1 MDELTGTL
9 TTMST
14 AIFSHPDCLRHEMGD
29 WHPECPERLRA
40 IDDQLIL
47 ARLDGLLEQRSAPLA
62 DVAQV
67 LRNHTPGALA
77 LVRDNVPAA
86 GDYYPLDGDTI
97 LCHDSYRAALRAA
110 GAAVAATDAVIAG
123 EVDNAFCS
131 VRPPGHHATPTEPM
145 GFCFFNNVAIAARHA
160 LEAHGLER
168 VAIVD
173 FDVHHGNGTADAFRD
188 DPRVLMVSLFQH
200 PFYPYSDPEPITATS
215 VNVPVPAY
223 SDGDTVRQL
232 VTDLW
237 LPALHAH
244 RPQMVFVSAG
254 FDGHRE
260 DDMGGIG
267 LVESDYAWITRQ
279 IMAVAKQY
287 AQGRIVSCLEGGYAL
302 SALGRSVVAHLKVLA
317 ELE

>member
-1 MDELTGTL
+1 
-9 TTMST
+9 MST

-47 ARLDGLLEQRSAPLA
+47 ARLDGLLERRSAPLA
-62 DVAQV
+62 EVADI

-77 LVRDNVPAA
+77 LVRDNVPAP

-160 LEAHGLER
+160 MEVHGLER

-173 FDVHHGNGTADAFRD
+173 FDVHHGNGTADAFRN

-200 PFYPYSDPEPITATS
+200 PFYPYSDPEPYSATS
-215 VNVPVPAY
+215 VNVPVPALA
-223 SDGDTVRQL
+223 DGDAVRQL

-279 IMAVAKQY
+279 IMAVAKQH

-302 SALGRSVVAHLKVLA
+302 SALGRSVVAHVKVLA

>member
-1 MDELTGTL
+1 
-9 TTMST
+9 MST
-14 AIFSHPDCLRHEMGD
+14 AIYSHPDCLRHDMGD
-29 WHPECPERLRA
+29 WHPEAPARLQA

-47 ARLDGLLEQRSAPLA
+47 ARLDGLIEQRSAPLA
-62 DVAQV
+62 DLADV
-67 LRNHTPGALA
+67 LRNHTPGAVA
-77 LVRDNVPAA
+77 LVRDNVPAE
-86 GDYYPLDGDTI
+86 GDHYPLDGDTI
-97 LCHDSYRAALRAA
+97 LCHHSYQAALRAA

-131 VRPPGHHATPTEPM
+131 VRPPGHHATPGEPM

-160 LEAHGLER
+160 MEVHGLER

-173 FDVHHGNGTADAFRD
+173 FDVHHGNGTLEAFRQ
-188 DPRVLMVSLFQH
+188 DPRVLMVSFFQH
-200 PFYPYSDPEPITATS
+200 PFYPYCDPEPITATS
-215 VNVPVPAY
+215 VNVPVPAL

-232 VTDLW
+232 VQDYW

-244 RPQMVFVSAG
+244 KPQMIFVSAG

-279 IMAVAKQY
+279 VMAIAKQY
-287 AQGRIVSCLEGGYAL
+287 ARGRIVSCLEGGYAL

-317 ELE
+317 ELD

>member
-1 MDELTGTL
+1 
-9 TTMST
+9 MST
-14 AIFSHPDCLRHEMGD
+14 AIYSHPECLRHEMGD

-47 ARLDGLLEQRSAPLA
+47 ARLDGLIEQRSAPLA
-62 DVAQV
+62 DVADV
-67 LRNHTPGALA
+67 LRNHSPGALA
-77 LVRDNVPAA
+77 LVRDNVPAL

-123 EVDNAFCS
+123 EIDNAFCS

-160 LEAHGLER
+160 MEVHGLAR

-173 FDVHHGNGTADAFRD
+173 FDVHHGNGTADAFRN

-200 PFYPYSDPEPITATS
+200 PFYPYSDPEPYSATS
-215 VNVPVPAY
+215 VNVPVPALA
-223 SDGDTVRQL
+223 DGDTVREL

-244 RPQMVFVSAG
+244 RPQMIFVSAG

-267 LVESDYAWITRQ
+267 LVEADYAWITRQ

-287 AQGRIVSCLEGGYAL
+287 AGGRIVSCLEGGYAL

-317 ELE
+317 ELD